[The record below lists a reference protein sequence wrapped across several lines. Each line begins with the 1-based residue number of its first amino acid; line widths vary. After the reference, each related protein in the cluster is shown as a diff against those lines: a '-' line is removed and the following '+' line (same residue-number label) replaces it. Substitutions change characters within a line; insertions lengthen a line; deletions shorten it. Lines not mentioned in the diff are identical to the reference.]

1 MQEKEQRYIHGR
13 VYEGMEEVT
22 PVFYRLSFRR
32 TTADRGG
39 SGGDRRKG
47 GSMMNLQNPAA
58 ILQMMNLWSRFQ
70 KNHPKFPKFLSA
82 VVKNGIKEGSIIE
95 IKVTTAEGESYD
107 SNLKVNAEDMDM
119 IEQIKNL
126 TLNR

>member
-1 MQEKEQRYIHGR
+1 
-13 VYEGMEEVT
+13 
-22 PVFYRLSFRR
+22 
-32 TTADRGG
+32 
-39 SGGDRRKG
+39 
-47 GSMMNLQNPAA
+47 MMNLQNPAA

-70 KNHPKFPKFLSA
+70 NNHPKFPKFLSA